1 MALAAAWE
9 EVEWAQAWPCPSPRL
24 LAEGAVAVACAGGAV
39 AVEAGGAGV
48 AAGAAV
54 ELSTGA
60 GVSLDADTTTV
71 AAGAG
76 VDVGAAPVGADGV
89 AVDALVGGAE
99 VGVAGGVVPAAVV
112 AVEVE
117 VGAAGVGEGAVS
129 VGGAVAAVGSEVA
142 SVSMTVTSPPQD
154 AMKAAIR
161 RTAPSRITLRLRI
174 FKCITNL
181 STPYHTSQIHG
192 VLGYASPSNKPL
204 DEGRPTKIYSSIP
217 SSSKNAARFAIPC
230 RIVSWVRWP

>member
-1 MALAAAWE
+1 MA
-9 EVEWAQAWPCPSPRL
+9 
-24 LAEGAVAVACAGGAV
+24 AGGV
-39 AVEAGGAGV
+39 GI
-48 AAGAAV
+48 AV

-60 GVSLDADTTTV
+60 GVGRDADTTAV

-76 VDVGAAPVGADGV
+76 VEVGAAPVGADGV
-89 AVDALVGGAE
+89 GVGALVGGAE

-117 VGAAGVGEGAVS
+117 VGAERVGEGAIS
-129 VGGAVAAVGSEVA
+129 VGGSVAAVGSEVA
-142 SVSMTVTSPPQD
+142 SVSMTVTSPLQD

-192 VLGYASPSNKPL
+192 VLGYASPPNKLL
-204 DEGRPTKIYSSIP
+204 DEGRPPKIYSSIP
-217 SSSKNAARFAIPC
+217 SSSKNAARFATPW
-230 RIVSWVRWP
+230 RMVSWVRWP